1 MLFSYKVLVNE
12 KKINKNLSQTESLV
26 INATEQENLVNQPL
40 VKKNCWLFIDPENP
54 CVFWSILYLK
64 MSTEYASM

>member
-1 MLFSYKVLVNE
+1 MLFSYKVLVSE

-26 INATEQENLVNQPL
+26 INVTEQENLVNQPL

-54 CVFWSILYLK
+54 CVFDQFCI
-64 MSTEYASM
+64 

>member
-1 MLFSYKVLVNE
+1 MLFSYKVLVSE
-12 KKINKNLSQTESLV
+12 TKINKNLSQTESLV

-54 CVFWSILYLK
+54 FFFVYFDQFCI
-64 MSTEYASM
+64 